1 MITIYSYT
9 TLFYYILVQYVDRA
23 KRQMSGMTVME
34 KVRPAA
40 RSFCGSCWSL
50 GVVRN
55 IAQLLSL
62 SIREYCRPSHTTTSR
77 NTGDSEEMVV
87 SSLYR
92 SASVRLLMLWGSSS
106 GWREEQQV
114 FLHRS
119 TWDRSTQHWSDLDLH
134 STSSLQLSLEPVE
147 IRTYFIT

>member
-62 SIREYCRPSHTTTSR
+62 SIIEYCRPSHTTRSR
-77 NTGDSEEMVV
+77 NTGDMEDIVWKQTIVCDESNPFDNLCNIPGKWNFVHPFFIFYHAYDDNCPNLVSNKNAADCVVEETKM
-87 SSLYR
+87 
-92 SASVRLLMLWGSSS
+92 LLMHATL
-106 GWREEQQV
+106 
-114 FLHRS
+114 
-119 TWDRSTQHWSDLDLH
+119 
-134 STSSLQLSLEPVE
+134 
-147 IRTYFIT
+147 